1 MEVLDWPSIEYHD
14 VRLIV
19 LLKTDYFLIYNNIF
33 LAFIDVSIICR
44 YGRVN
49 TARCLLDSIQGSYVI
64 NDVNSE
70 GKTPLHLASES
81 GHVKVVAL
89 LMQRGALLHRYETP
103 TNYLRFNSL
112 TCSILKQP
120 EKYCYASFLKYCM
133 IVRL

>member
-1 MEVLDWPSIEYHD
+1 MAL
-14 VRLIV
+14 
-19 LLKTDYFLIYNNIF
+19 
-33 LAFIDVSIICR
+33 IDVSIICR

-89 LMQRGALLHRYETP
+89 LMQRGALLHRYGTP
-103 TNYLRFNSL
+103 TNYFRYDSL
-112 TCSILKQP
+112 TCSTLKQP
-120 EKYCYASFLKYCM
+120 EKHFYASYSQYCL
-133 IVRL
+133 IVICSFPGYMMLCGCNLRIVSFWGHDMKMTAYW